1 MSLCSG
7 VGKHLLRKGR
17 CRKVCLTATDRL
29 VLARRRGA
37 ATVIM
42 GHGHGAKMGMNVH
55 SQVLMADVA
64 DPLCPPDVV
73 LPAGLADLGP
83 AHLAEGASVHDAPQ
97 LGPAAGARPARVGRP
112 HHGAVTRGPVD
123 CAGVG
128 VRLGGGQDA
137 DGGAAPL
144 QLLELRAE
152 SAEKETGKRRLDH
165 SRSDIHLGNQQG
177 TGIAS
182 TSLIKL
188 QMKLSFHHY
197 FLLS

>member
-7 VGKHLLRKGR
+7 VGKHLLRKSR
-17 CRKVCLTATDRL
+17 CRKVCLIATDSL

-37 ATVIM
+37 AIVII
-42 GHGHGAKMGMNVH
+42 KMGMNVH

-83 AHLAEGASVHDAPQ
+83 AHLAEGAPVHDAPQ

-112 HHGAVTRGPVD
+112 HHGAVTCGPVD
-123 CAGVG
+123 CAAVG

-188 QMKLSFHHY
+188 QMKLSFHYY